1 MIFNRRYPYT
11 LSITLD
17 QYPIRIYEIFD
28 ALFYDSKPTDY
39 IPSISLLG
47 KGEFDKAFIELRKL
61 VLERKGLG
69 VGVKKSWIGVTVGG
83 LPEKVFPGKKTN
95 NYSYFIANLL
105 HKYKDS
111 RLNNKFYILDSNEVS
126 DLRKQA
132 KRCYPKYITINTT
145 KEISCEI
152 ANTIIRERLLD
163 VPNLFDDRGSWIN
176 FRYSYRYFANYLG
189 CFLMYYDKIFQNLK
203 PAFSYTL

>member
-1 MIFNRRYPYT
+1 MIFSKIYFPNT
-11 LSITLD
+11 LIITLD

-28 ALFYDSKPTDY
+28 ALFYNNPTDY

-69 VGVKKSWIGVTVGG
+69 VGIKKSWIGVTTGEV
-83 LPEKVFPGKKTN
+83 PKASPRKKIN
-95 NYSYFIANLL
+95 NYNYFVTNLL
-105 HKYKDS
+105 RKYKDNK
-111 RLNNKFYILDSNEVS
+111 LNNKFFILDSNEVS
-126 DLRKQA
+126 DLRKQSR
-132 KRCYPKYITINTT
+132 KNRSKYTIINTT
-145 KEISCEI
+145 KKISCEI

-176 FRYSYRYFANYLG
+176 FRYNYRYFADYLG
-189 CFLMYYDKIFQNLK
+189 CFLMYYDRIFQNLR
-203 PAFSYTL
+203 PAPSYTL